1 MNVKPTSILA
11 DIDPASAA
19 SLGIGSYQLAL
30 VGRLAAASLLMR
42 RRYEIAC
49 QVGHFTS
56 QAAREDACRA
66 SEACRELDLLAG
78 VVVEAVCRVP
88 AAPYSYLESAM
99 SAVGPHM
106 QAVYAEAITLLREA
120 EAAWADEALAARR
133 RDEAEFQ
140 RRYSGHIG

>member
-19 SLGIGSYQLAL
+19 SLGIGSYQTAL

-49 QVGHFTS
+49 QSVDRARKV
-56 QAAREDACRA
+56 AAA
-66 SEACRELDLLAG
+66 EACRDVDTLTDA
-78 VVVEAVCRVP
+78 VVGAVCQTP
-88 AAPYSYLESAM
+88 AAPYVYLESVM

-106 QAVYAEAITLLREA
+106 QAVYAEAISLLREA

-140 RRYSGHIG
+140 RRFSGHMG